1 MNVKIKKFLSILL
14 VLLFVSTTSLSALTI
29 KMGSLFPEG
38 SSWDKTLKKMAREWK
53 EISGGRVTL
62 KIYPGGIAG
71 TEGDM
76 VRKMRIGQLDAA
88 VMTNMGMTEIVS
100 DCLVLSLP
108 FLVQTEEELD
118 FVMEELVPSFNKDFQ
133 DKGFEVMVWSKSGW
147 VTFFSNAEVNTP
159 DDLRKTRVAVSPDS
173 PEMMEAFKAL
183 DFKVIPLGM
192 NDTLM
197 GLQSG
202 MIDSFYSIPMAAAAY
217 QWFAFAKNMNP
228 MPMAPVIGGIVL
240 SERAWRKIPSR
251 YHDDFKAAME
261 EVAHEFF
268 IETDKLNQE
277 GLRVMK
283 EHDLKVLTPSA
294 EDKQAWRD
302 LFKDGYP
309 MIVGPG
315 KGISDEV
322 YNNIHSKIEAFR
334 KGR

>member
-1 MNVKIKKFLSILL
+1 MKKFVSSLL
-14 VLLFVSTTSLSALTI
+14 LLLFVSTMSVSALTI
-29 KMGSLFPEG
+29 KLGSLFPEG

-71 TEGDM
+71 NEGDM

-88 VMTNMGMTEIVS
+88 VLTSMGMTEVVPETLIF
-100 DCLVLSLP
+100 SLP
-108 FLVQTEEELD
+108 FLVQTEDELD
-118 FVMEELVPSFNKDFQ
+118 FMMDEMIPGFNEEFR

-147 VTFFSNAEVNTP
+147 VNFFSNSEINNP
-159 DDLRKTRVAVSPDS
+159 DELRKTRIAVSPDS

-183 DFKVIPLGM
+183 NFKVIPLGL

-228 MPMAPVIGGIVL
+228 KPMAPVLGGIIL
-240 SERAWRKIPSR
+240 SERAWRKIPAR
-251 YHDDFKAAME
+251 YHEDFKAAME
-261 EVAHEFF
+261 NVAHEFYV
-268 IETDKLNQE
+268 ETEKLNQE

-283 EHDLKVLTPSA
+283 EHDLKVLTPSEA
-294 EDKQAWRD
+294 DNQAWHD
-302 LFKDGYP
+302 MFKDGYP

-315 KGISDEV
+315 KAISNETYVD
-322 YNNIHSKIEAFR
+322 IRDKIDAYR
-334 KGR
+334 KRQ

>member
-1 MNVKIKKFLSILL
+1 MNIKMNKFFSVLL
-14 VLLFVSTTSLSALTI
+14 VLLIVSTASLSAQTI

-38 SSWDKTLKKMAREWK
+38 SSWDNTLKKMALEWK
-53 EISGGRVTL
+53 EISGGRVKL

-100 DCLVLSLP
+100 DCLILSLP
-108 FLVQTEEELD
+108 FLVQSEEELD
-118 FVMEELVPSFNKDFQ
+118 FVMEELIPNFNEDFR

-147 VTFFSNAEVNTP
+147 VNFFSNEVVNNP
-159 DDLRKTRVAVSPDS
+159 DDLRKTRVAVSPDN

-183 DFKVIPLGM
+183 DFKVIPIGM

-228 MPMAPVIGGIVL
+228 LPMAPVIGGIVL
-240 SERAWRKIPSR
+240 SERAWRKIPAR
-251 YHDDFKAAME
+251 YHEDLKAAME
-261 EVAHEFF
+261 EVAHEFYT
-268 IETDKLNQE
+268 ETEKLNQE
-277 GLRVMK
+277 GMRVMK
-283 EHDLKVLTPSA
+283 ENDLKVMTPSSQDA
-294 EDKQAWRD
+294 QAWKD

-315 KGISDEV
+315 KGIDEDL
-322 YNNIHSKIEAFR
+322 YNDIKLKIEEFR
-334 KGR
+334 NGQ